1 MLSLLVICKSWN
13 IEGAACNPFFTFNSP
28 LGYLFYY
35 TLFFFFFN
43 GLYISNIYTFVCLDL
58 YRSKKKMQKK
68 LSVHNSSLTSCYIF
82 VKRSFSIY
90 RDFPLAG

>member
-1 MLSLLVICKSWN
+1 MFRLIQKQ
-13 IEGAACNPFFTFNSP
+13 
-28 LGYLFYY
+28 
-35 TLFFFFFN
+35 
-43 GLYISNIYTFVCLDL
+43 
-58 YRSKKKMQKK
+58 KKMQKK